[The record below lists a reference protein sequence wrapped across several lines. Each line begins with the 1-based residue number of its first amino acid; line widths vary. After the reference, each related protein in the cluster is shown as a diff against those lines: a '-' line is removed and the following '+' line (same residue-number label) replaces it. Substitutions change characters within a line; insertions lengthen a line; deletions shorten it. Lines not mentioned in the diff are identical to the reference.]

1 MGNLELERKSNPST
15 FRKLAI
21 GTWDNAA
28 EASVYGSLTLRMEP
42 ALAYL
47 AAFRAATGRH
57 ATVTHLMGRA
67 MAEALRRMP
76 DANALLRARRVYL
89 RKRVSVFFQVAME
102 DPATGELDLSGT
114 VLRDADQKSLAE
126 CVDECNARFAKVKA
140 HKDREL
146 EGTRSLLSRLPGPLV
161 GSMLRAT
168 SFLSYELNLDLR
180 RLGIPRDAFGSV
192 MITNIGSIG
201 LQEAYVPLIAYSRVP
216 MILALGNVED
226 VPVVDDGELVAGK
239 TMKVCATFDHRLL
252 DGSHAVVIART
263 LREWFAHPFDH
274 FDPVPRP

>member
-1 MGNLELERKSNPST
+1 MDATRQPHQ
-15 FRKLAI
+15 
-21 GTWDNAA
+21 NA
-28 EASVYGSLTLRMEP
+28 TLDVV
-42 ALAYL
+42 
-47 AAFRAATGRH
+47 RH
-57 ATVTHLMGRA
+57 ALPEAHWPTAEEAASSRLFSSVRLGPIEARTRTWVPAMVPWRATEDGEVT
-67 MAEALRRMP
+67 
-76 DANALLRARRVYL
+76 
-89 RKRVSVFFQVAME
+89 
-102 DPATGELDLSGT
+102 
-114 VLRDADQKSLAE
+114 RDVIDWY
-126 CVDECNARFAKVKA
+126 ARFALGK
-140 HKDREL
+140 
-146 EGTRSLLSRLPGPLV
+146 PGVLV
-161 GSMLRAT
+161 VEATGVDAVGPNKPSHRVIADHLRAT